1 MVSRYAINIIE
12 NVDQFDTITFT
23 DANSWD
29 FVAYSSGNEYDET
42 YTNVIGRDLRL
53 ALNLTSDKDSGAGSL
68 TRIFYS
74 DAYASGS
81 DYFSPTIAFANESI
95 LYSNNTGWTT
105 PEQVAFADYF
115 WSTCLTQSG
124 TYGVPE
130 VLAASRGVNNY
141 ITNVDEND
149 IILFAD
155 AKLFDDL
162 HSADYV
168 GGGVAFTFNN
178 GTTAFVEYGGTFSPT
193 IQLASGESFVY
204 NSRLNEWRTPAQAAA
219 DSAIYAAEEL
229 TNTYLYGGNDYS
241 VDTFSVTRLTDTYI
255 YDTQYLDNIV
265 FTDGTT
271 AANIT
276 SYEAEGDY
284 LTLTFDTG
292 SKMTVEYLTIF
303 SPVFML
309 SDGATFGYD
318 WFKEFWGYATRLT
331 DNNVSDTEILSGT
344 MNNLVYEAEWQDQI
358 IFADIDA
365 SHVTGTSDS
374 GTFFRIDFDNGTTTS
389 IMYDTAAPTV
399 LFGTDIIS
407 SDSSG
412 SSGSADLWGDT
423 FTGTAEADNL
433 FVGTHANSIVDNVD
447 SQDSVTFDAALSD
460 IVATSVE
467 GNTIAV
473 AFTSGT
479 TAVIQTAGD
488 SPTFNLAS
496 GESYIYDRQAASWK
510 TA

>member
-1 MVSRYAINIIE
+1 MAEFIFDIQRFDDGDGGDTGSDTSTESGTAGTGGASGTSIGSGGHGLSGGYTYSQWNAIADNAQSNFDAAVELGTYNFYVGTYGVADNFLVSRYAINIIE

-29 FVAYSSGNEYDET
+29 FVAYSSGNDYDINN
-42 YTNVIGRDLRL
+42 NVTGRYLGVF
-53 ALNLTSDKDSGAGSL
+53 LNLTSDKDSGAGSL
-68 TRIFYS
+68 TTIHYS

-178 GTTAFVEYGGTFSPT
+178 GTTTFVEYGGTFSPT

-292 SKMTVEYLTIF
+292 
-303 SPVFML
+303 
-309 SDGATFGYD
+309 
-318 WFKEFWGYATRLT
+318 
-331 DNNVSDTEILSGT
+331 
-344 MNNLVYEAEWQDQI
+344 
-358 IFADIDA
+358 
-365 SHVTGTSDS
+365 
-374 GTFFRIDFDNGTTTS
+374 
-389 IMYDTAAPTV
+389 
-399 LFGTDIIS
+399 
-407 SDSSG
+407 
-412 SSGSADLWGDT
+412 
-423 FTGTAEADNL
+423 
-433 FVGTHANSIVDNVD
+433 
-447 SQDSVTFDAALSD
+447 
-460 IVATSVE
+460 
-467 GNTIAV
+467 
-473 AFTSGT
+473 
-479 TAVIQTAGD
+479 
-488 SPTFNLAS
+488 
-496 GESYIYDRQAASWK
+496 
-510 TA
+510 